1 MENQLVL
8 FYIPIVS
15 KEAAL
20 QLVATLIEEKLIAC
34 ANIIACDSMF
44 VWEEELTFSPEYIIV
59 AKTQMALSAKVEK
72 RVSELHPYDTA
83 CILQIPAQSNDQF
96 LSFVQSVTKVDEK

>member
-8 FYIPIVS
+8 FYIPIIS
-15 KEAAL
+15 KEAAS

-34 ANIIACDSMF
+34 ANIIACDSIFM
-44 VWEEELTFSPEYIIV
+44 WEEELTFNPEYIIV
-59 AKTQMALSAKVEK
+59 AKSQMILSAKIEK

-83 CILQIPAQSNDQF
+83 CILQIPAQSNGKF
-96 LSFVQSVTKVDEK
+96 LSFVQSVTTVDEK